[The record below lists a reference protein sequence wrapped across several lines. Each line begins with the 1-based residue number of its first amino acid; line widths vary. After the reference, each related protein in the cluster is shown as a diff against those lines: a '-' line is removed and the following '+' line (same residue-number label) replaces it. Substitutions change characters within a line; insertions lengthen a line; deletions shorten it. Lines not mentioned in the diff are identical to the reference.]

1 MSAVR
6 YRRAV
11 RLAPLLVTAVLA
23 AGCTTVVAGT
33 PSAPPGVLLPPR
45 PKELRLDGVDPCTLL
60 TAEQRTTL
68 GFESEPRNGTIAA
81 SALYRGD
88 VPICTMRGFTGD
100 ASSVGIGVVT
110 TAGIDLW
117 TTGGLDADV
126 TPTTVGG
133 FPAVVA
139 VPRRFTEYCSVDVD
153 IAPGQL
159 IDVQFRDGGN
169 RPQIPQRDLCVRAQ
183 QTAEAAVASLLT
195 R

>member
-23 AGCTTVVAGT
+23 AGCTTAVAGT

-45 PKELRLDGVDPCTLL
+45 PKEVRLDGVDPCTLL
-60 TAEQRTTL
+60 TAEQRAAL
-68 GFESEPRNGTIAA
+68 GFESEPRTGR
-81 SALYRGD
+81 SRRPPCYRGD

-126 TPTTVGG
+126 DTDDGRRTSPPWSRCRGG
-133 FPAVVA
+133 SPSTAA
-139 VPRRFTEYCSVDVD
+139 STSTSRR
-153 IAPGQL
+153 
-159 IDVQFRDGGN
+159 
-169 RPQIPQRDLCVRAQ
+169 
-183 QTAEAAVASLLT
+183 AS
-195 R
+195 